1 MSKTAK
7 MWIVVAAV
15 LVALGMVLFAG
26 VMAAYDWDFTK
37 LSTITYETNI
47 YQVSGTFDIIS
58 IDVNTTEI
66 EFIPTD
72 DEDCSIVCFEAEK
85 VKHSATVQNGTLVI
99 NTLDTRKWYDHIG
112 ISLGT
117 PKMTVFLPQNE
128 YNSLFIETDTGDI
141 TISEDFMFET
151 LEIKGDTS
159 DIKCYASVTNI
170 IEVEVSTGNIEVGNI
185 SAGQLNLATTTGGI
199 KISSAT
205 VKNNIDIETDTG
217 SVKLTDISCADFIAE
232 GDTGTISLKNVI
244 ATEKISI
251 ENDVGD
257 IKFEG
262 SDAAEIYF
270 KTSTGDVAGT
280 LLSEKIFIT
289 DTSTGRISVP
299 KTTTGGKCEIKTS
312 TGDIEIAIENF

>member
-26 VMAAYDWDFTK
+26 VMTAYDWDFTK
-37 LSTITYETNI
+37 LSTITYETNT

-289 DTSTGRISVP
+289 DTATGRISVP